1 MDILN
6 PIQPKARNMN
16 PELLKETYGSRI
28 VFHGGFD
35 TQDLLPFGTKDG
47 MEEGVA
53 AGGCGMI

>member
-1 MDILN
+1 LN